1 MLPLVFLYPS
11 DLMNIASNGRLS
23 CFPKTKV
30 RFTIV
35 VERFLLH
42 TEALQG
48 VLLQKIV
55 SNENEARN
63 CCRNGI
69 SSEKRCFFCLFFSKN
84 SIKYLLFDELQI
96 FATEPVRESRRS

>member
-1 MLPLVFLYPS
+1 M
-11 DLMNIASNGRLS
+11 
-23 CFPKTKV
+23 
-30 RFTIV
+30 
-35 VERFLLH
+35 
-42 TEALQG
+42 
-48 VLLQKIV
+48 V

-96 FATEPVRESRRS
+96 FATEPVRESKRS